1 VAISVYVARG
11 VDVEIVGTSMKMAA
25 SGISPVPAKMATR
38 KGACSI
44 FLIFAGV
51 LVASSCGGGSSSN
64 GSTGGQGS
72 GQGSVSFSTSAISF
86 NAAGPF
92 AQSPATQTIT
102 GTVTG
107 VSSGTLYVTVVASNP
122 SSFFTVTSVTIT
134 GNSGQIGVIPALPST
149 LSAGNFSG
157 SITVNVCL
165 NDLTCKTGQLIGSPQ
180 VIPVAYNIASGVD
193 GDTVTP
199 RVVQANAAGTAILRG
214 AGFTGATS
222 VSFGSSAA
230 TSVSAVSDSEIDV
243 SYSALTAGTYPITIN
258 SGGISYTASL
268 VAVAPP
274 AFSPTSITSAS
285 GAIEIQYD
293 AQRAA
298 LLVLLAGAAPNNELQ
313 RYAFDG
319 NTGTW
324 GSPTQV
330 QMQNAMQFSLSSDG
344 SRLLVLVQDPTS
356 ASIVELDSVS
366 LQQINVTNVPNVTD
380 TCGFALAND
389 GNAIIGR
396 SSSPGLIFGTFSDV
410 FISMSAQDIC
420 PTVASGNGAIVA
432 MNCINYA
439 ASKET
444 VTQPGTTGTS
454 ADLAGD
460 KFVNGDAIESQT
472 GQVLGYL
479 STPFDVVNWA
489 GTRAYGYA
497 ADPISCAPTLTT
509 FDLTALPS
517 GNPTPQFPVLGSPI
531 ALPSSCLNGTNF
543 GYRLAISPDGATVF
557 IARPDGLVVQPVP

>member
-1 VAISVYVARG
+1 MKTVACGSSTAF
-11 VDVEIVGTSMKMAA
+11 MKRA
-25 SGISPVPAKMATR
+25 SSKLIQAVVIIC
-38 KGACSI
+38 GAV
-44 FLIFAGV
+44 FLT
-51 LVASSCGGGSSSN
+51 SSCGGGSSST
-64 GSTGGQGS
+64 GSSGSQGS
-72 GQGSVSFSTSAISF
+72 GQGSVAFSANSISF
-86 NAAGPF
+86 KVAGPF
-92 AQSPATQTIT
+92 AQAPATQTIT

-107 VSSGTLYVTVVASNP
+107 VTSGTLYVTVVANNTN
-122 SSFFTVTSVTIT
+122 SFFTVTNVTIA
-134 GNSGQIGVIPALPST
+134 GNSGQIGVIPAVPST

-165 NDLTCKTGQLIGSPQ
+165 NDPTCKTGQLTGSPQ

-199 RVVQANAAGTAILRG
+199 RVVPANTAGTVILRG
-214 AGFTGATS
+214 AGFTGATN

-230 TSVSAVSDSEIDV
+230 TSLSAVSDSEIDV
-243 SYSALTAGTYPITIN
+243 SYPALPAGTYPITID

-268 VAVAPP
+268 IAVAPP
-274 AFSPTSITSAS
+274 PFSATSITSAS
-285 GAIEIQYD
+285 GSIEIQYD

-330 QMQNAMQFSLSSDG
+330 QMQNVMQFSLSPDG
-344 SRLLVLVQDPTS
+344 IHLLVLVQDLTS
-356 ASIVELDSVS
+356 ASIVELDPVT
-366 LQQINVTNVPNVTD
+366 LQQINMTNFPNVTD
-380 TCGFALAND
+380 SCGFVLAND
-389 GNAIIGR
+389 GNAIVGL
-396 SSSPGLIFGTFSDV
+396 SSGPGLIFGTFSGV
-410 FISMSAQDIC
+410 FNSMSTQDIC

-432 MNCINYA
+432 MNGINYA

-460 KFVNGDAIESQT
+460 EFVNGDAIESQT

-489 GTRAYGYA
+489 GTRAYGYT
-497 ADPISCAPTLTT
+497 ADPISCAPTLIT
-509 FDLTALPS
+509 FDLTTPPS
-517 GNPTPQFPVLGSPI
+517 GNPNPQFPVLGSPI